1 LGETSWAIPLFFPQQ
16 RADRR
21 PDLEDFTMR
30 RFMLSLA
37 TTGMLLALAGPVL
50 AQGEP
55 NRFIN
60 QPPTANVP
68 NPSSGTPNSSSGVT
82 RPGGNAGNTASRP
95 EPQQGLKNG
104 PNGTTTEAPS
114 LEMRQVGPSDR
125 PDKTGGGGR

>member
-1 LGETSWAIPLFFPQQ
+1 LGHPAVLPATA
-16 RADRR
+16 RR
-21 PDLEDFTMR
+21 PAPDLEDFTMR
-30 RFMLSLA
+30 QFMLSLA
-37 TTGMLLALAGPVL
+37 TAGTLLALAGPTL

-68 NPSSGTPNSSSGVT
+68 NPSSGTSNSSSGVT

-114 LEMRQVGPSDR
+114 LEMRQVNPSDR
-125 PDKTGGGGR
+125 PDKAGGGGR